1 MIIRFLN
8 FLIYAN
14 VYVAF
19 PVTLI
24 ASTTYLLHASAP
36 VDYSLLLLI
45 YFSTLFLYCFH
56 RAYPFQKLEHPALS
70 NRYTW
75 LENNRTLFL
84 GIMLVAL
91 ACAIG
96 FGMMMSK
103 VIWFWLIPLGLI
115 AALYTIPVIRISG
128 CKKRLRDIAYIKI
141 FLIAITVT
149 WVTVYLPIVNVG
161 ADFLIMNEELALLC
175 GERFFFILCIT
186 IPFDIRDLHI
196 DKKMGLKT
204 IPTFLGVKKALLLSL
219 VFLALF
225 VVILTYHFISAELLS
240 TTTFIAMMVS
250 TAATALIIAKSTP
263 KRSEYYFSFLVEG
276 TMVIQFLL
284 VLLVN

>member
-1 MIIRFLN
+1 
-8 FLIYAN
+8 
-14 VYVAF
+14 
-19 PVTLI
+19 
-24 ASTTYLLHASAP
+24 
-36 VDYSLLLLI
+36 
-45 YFSTLFLYCFH
+45 
-56 RAYPFQKLEHPALS
+56 
-70 NRYTW
+70 
-75 LENNRTLFL
+75 
-84 GIMLVAL
+84 MLVAL

-115 AALYTIPVIRISG
+115 AALYTIPVIGISG
-128 CKKRLRDIAYIKI
+128 YKKRLRDIAYIKI